1 MALPPVLVIVGF
13 MGFPI
18 ALSFALTIGFT
29 GGLNKIISLIGQGIS
44 KADHWWGT
52 ITGYRV
58 LFKDP
63 RFGDDLKVTLFV
75 AVLSTVLVLSLALTI
90 GLLVRLHPSRLSSA
104 LAALSIVPMFV
115 PVVIS
120 AWSIHTFYGGDGLVR
135 TVAKLL
141 GLEAPTLTST
151 TWAIIIGSVWTSLP
165 FASLMVTSGLQ
176 SVPDALIESARDAG
190 ASTVQVVRS
199 VLIPLAST
207 PIIIAA
213 SFTAIGILGSFTI
226 PYFLGANQPTMFGVE
241 ITNFLNSYNRPQQAL
256 GMAFVIFAFASG
268 IAIAYVWAN
277 MRAASKANPK

>member
-90 GLLVRLHPSRLSSA
+90 GLLVRLHPSLS
-104 LAALSIVPMFV
+104 L
-115 PVVIS
+115 
-120 AWSIHTFYGGDGLVR
+120 IH
-135 TVAKLL
+135 
-141 GLEAPTLTST
+141 
-151 TWAIIIGSVWTSLP
+151 I
-165 FASLMVTSGLQ
+165 
-176 SVPDALIESARDAG
+176 
-190 ASTVQVVRS
+190 
-199 VLIPLAST
+199 
-207 PIIIAA
+207 
-213 SFTAIGILGSFTI
+213 
-226 PYFLGANQPTMFGVE
+226 
-241 ITNFLNSYNRPQQAL
+241 
-256 GMAFVIFAFASG
+256 
-268 IAIAYVWAN
+268 
-277 MRAASKANPK
+277 